1 MLAELWN
8 AGRRVVEEV
17 DSEEDSDTQGVGL
30 ASSSGSRFVSDPL
43 RFTGIDIGDG
53 NGGRP
58 RSSHVFGQE
67 DDEDE
72 DDTSEDDDSE
82 HDVEVRRGKGAAPS
96 EREEAVVESAL
107 QRIRRAQAKGKKDVK
122 LTQEELAALERRRE
136 RIRAQEEARKRRKE
150 KEQRFAVPLSHLE
163 PTVRKRRSVV
173 ADEPTSQRAVSAS
186 FLEESGR
193 PVYPPMG
200 YFPPPLA
207 SARSRPRSGTSS
219 SQRPGTVSSQRP
231 PSRDPAAE
239 RSRGN
244 SPFRYSYVQ
253 HGYPPSASR
262 HVSDT
267 APRPPS
273 SSSRQD
279 SWPGAYGQ
287 ATPASISAPSIPAQR
302 QGSAD
307 PFRYMTADPRA
318 PARRRNVSGPA
329 GAGHHVYGPG
339 TGPQD
344 SSRRRSDE
352 DTSEETASENSD
364 DSTSEEYGA
373 TRIPSSSSVGGA
385 PVAGR
390 RGRSREEVIVIE
402 DSPEPEP
409 EPEPEREARR
419 EREASAQRS
428 KKPSGGSSPVKRKP
442 VAGGS
447 SRRRK
452 GR

>member
-1 MLAELWN
+1 M
-8 AGRRVVEEV
+8 
-17 DSEEDSDTQGVGL
+17 
-30 ASSSGSRFVSDPL
+30 
-43 RFTGIDIGDG
+43 GDG
-53 NGGRP
+53 RS
-58 RSSHVFGQE
+58 RSSYVFQQE
-67 DDEDE
+67 DEEDE
-72 DDTSEDDDSE
+72 DDTSEDYDSE
-82 HDVEVRRGKGAAPS
+82 QDVEVRGGHGTALS
-96 EREEAVVESAL
+96 EREEAIVESAL
-107 QRIRRAQAKGKKDVK
+107 ERIRRAQAKGKKDVR

-136 RIRAQEEARKRRKE
+136 RMRAEEEARKKRKE
-150 KEQRFAVPLSHLE
+150 KKQRFAVPLSHLE

-173 ADEPTSQRAVSAS
+173 VDEPAPQRTVSGS
-186 FLEESGR
+186 FHEEPGR

-207 SARSRPRSGTSS
+207 SARSRPRSGTA
-219 SQRPGTVSSQRP
+219 SSQRP
-231 PSRDPAAE
+231 PSRDPASD

-279 SWPGAYGQ
+279 SWPGTYGQ

-302 QGSAD
+302 QASAD

-318 PARRRNVSGPA
+318 PAGRRNVSGPPA
-329 GAGHHVYGPG
+329 GTGHNVYGRPS
-339 TGPQD
+339 TASQD
-344 SSRRRSDE
+344 PSRRRSAG
-352 DTSEETASENSD
+352 DTSEETASDNS
-364 DSTSEEYGA
+364 DSTSEEYGV
-373 TRIPSSSSVGGA
+373 TRVPSSGSAGGA
-385 PVAGR
+385 PVVGR
-390 RGRSREEVIVIE
+390 RGRSREDVIVIE

-409 EPEPEREARR
+409 EPEREVRKERE
-419 EREASAQRS
+419 SSTQRS

-447 SRRRK
+447 SKRRK